1 MNNRQSFVLALAAAL
16 AIPVAAQ
23 AHVLAGEA
31 HYHGFSDG
39 LMHVA
44 TGIDHLVI
52 AALVGLWAAWR
63 PARAG
68 MGLVAVY
75 GAGLALAG
83 LTGLSGEF
91 VSLDLLVGGL
101 ALSGVLAALRTG
113 TRPLGGAL
121 LLLTAGV
128 QGTAHGMAAASA
140 DHGSA
145 FIAGVTAAT
154 VAAVVMAAFAARRF
168 AVRGTA

>member
-1 MNNRQSFVLALAAAL
+1 MSNRQSFVVAIAAAL
-16 AIPVAAQ
+16 VLPVAAH
-23 AHVLAGEA
+23 AHVVAGDA
-31 HYHGFSDG
+31 HYHGFGDG

-44 TGIDHLVI
+44 TGIDHLLI
-52 AALVGLWAAWR
+52 AALVGLWAAWHS
-63 PARAG
+63 ARAG
-68 MGLVAVY
+68 LGLVAVY

-83 LTGLSGEF
+83 FTGLSGEF
-91 VSLDLLVGGL
+91 ASLDLFVGGL
-101 ALSGVLAALRTG
+101 ALSGVLAALRTA

-140 DHGSA
+140 DHGTA

-154 VAAVVMAAFAARRF
+154 VAAVAMAAFAARRF
-168 AVRGTA
+168 AVRGAA